1 MTTPLTATR
10 GNTEVQDFD
19 RRVGSTLRE
28 FMKVTGVGR
37 NPVAAAIGATPTY
50 ITHICNGDKPL
61 LREHLRP
68 IARVLQINPDAIALE
83 HELKERGRPRLS
95 ARTEKV
101 PA

>member
-1 MTTPLTATR
+1 MNQKHPETPAPH
-10 GNTEVQDFD
+10 DFD
-19 RRVGSTLRE
+19 RRVGVTLRE
-28 FMKVTGVGR
+28 FMNVTGVGR
-37 NPVAAAIGATPTY
+37 NPIAAALGVSPAY
-50 ITHICNGDKPL
+50 ITHITNGHKPL

-95 ARTEKV
+95 ALTEKV